1 MTEGWFR
8 LPADDGNFKSEL
20 GQASLFS
27 LRMAL
32 VVLGKEQQEGQKH
45 KTRIAAIK
53 KEIKKRLSKESKQ
66 K

>member
-8 LPADDGNFKSEL
+8 LPADDVNFKSSL
-20 GQASLFS
+20 GQASLFN

-32 VVLGKEQQEGQKH
+32 AVLGKEQQEGQKH

-53 KEIKKRLSKESKQ
+53 KEIKKRAAKAAK
-66 K
+66 